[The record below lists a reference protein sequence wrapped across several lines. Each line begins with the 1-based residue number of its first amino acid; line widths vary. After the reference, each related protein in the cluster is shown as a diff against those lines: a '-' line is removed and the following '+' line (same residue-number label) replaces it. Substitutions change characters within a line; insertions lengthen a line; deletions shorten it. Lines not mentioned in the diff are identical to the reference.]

1 MKQADEMQIVA
12 DRAKICTAVESMAML
27 INLLDKEVEFI
38 RGLPSVKSGDI
49 DLQNGAYCAQVA
61 QAIQDGQTKFAPDP
75 VWMILDRINS
85 ACAIASNAAAVLYD
99 LGEGGFDEL
108 KS

>member
-1 MKQADEMQIVA
+1 MKRVDELQIIG
-12 DRAKICTAVESMAML
+12 DRAKVCAAAEHMTML
-27 INLLDKEVEFI
+27 IDLLDKEVELI
-38 RGLPSVKSGDI
+38 RGLPSVKSGNI

-75 VWMILDRINS
+75 LWMILDRINS

>member
-12 DRAKICTAVESMAML
+12 DRAKICAAAEHMVML
-27 INLLDKEVEFI
+27 IDLLDKKVESI

-61 QAIQDGQTKFAPDP
+61 QAIQDGPTKFAPDP
-75 VWMILDRINS
+75 LWMVLDSINS
-85 ACAIASNAAAVLYD
+85 ACAVASNAAAVLYD

>member
-1 MKQADEMQIVA
+1 MQEVDELQIAA
-12 DRAKICTAVESMAML
+12 DRAIICATVESIATL
-27 INLLDKEVEFI
+27 IGLLDKEVKFI
-38 RGLPSVKSGDI
+38 RSLPSVKSGDI

-61 QAIQDGQTKFAPDP
+61 QAIQDDQTKFAPDP
-75 VWMILDRINS
+75 LWMILDRINS
-85 ACAIASNAAAVLYD
+85 ACAVASSAAAVLHD

>member
-1 MKQADEMQIVA
+1 MKTDELQIVA
-12 DRAKICTAVESMAML
+12 DRAKISATAEYMVTL
-27 INLLDKEVEFI
+27 IDLLDKKVEFI

-49 DLQNGAYCAQVA
+49 DLQNGAYCAQAA

-75 VWMILDRINS
+75 LWMILDRINS
-85 ACAIASNAAAVLYD
+85 ACAVASNAAAVLYD

>member
-1 MKQADEMQIVA
+1 MKRADELQIVA
-12 DRAKICTAVESMAML
+12 DRAKISAAAEYMVML
-27 INLLDKEVEFI
+27 IDLLDKKVEFI
-38 RGLPSVKSGDI
+38 RGLPSVKSGAI
-49 DLQNGAYCAQVA
+49 DRQNGAYCAQVA

-75 VWMILDRINS
+75 LWMVLDRINS
-85 ACAIASNAAAVLYD
+85 ACAVASNAAACLYD

>member
-1 MKQADEMQIVA
+1 MKKVDELQVVA
-12 DRAKICTAVESMAML
+12 DRAKISAAAEYMVML
-27 INLLDKEVEFI
+27 IDLLDKEVDFI
-38 RGLPSVKSGDI
+38 RSLPSVKSGDI
-49 DLQNGAYCAQVA
+49 DLQSGAYCAQAA

-75 VWMILDRINS
+75 LWMVLDRINS
-85 ACAIASNAAAVLYD
+85 ACAIVSNAAAVLYE

>member
-1 MKQADEMQIVA
+1 MQEVDELQIAA
-12 DRAKICTAVESMAML
+12 DRAIICTTVESIATL
-27 INLLDKEVEFI
+27 IGLLDKEVKFI
-38 RGLPSVKSGDI
+38 RSLPSVKSGDI

-75 VWMILDRINS
+75 LWMILDRINS
-85 ACAIASNAAAVLYD
+85 ACAIASNAAACLYD

-108 KS
+108 KP